1 MQSLVEFVIN
11 ILQTDG
17 QMDGRTTGNGLLEI
31 PYSLQFDGLKLS
43 CEIIKGKYSVNLC
56 FKMRSVM
63 ANGKVQLFKNL
74 S

>member
-1 MQSLVEFVIN
+1 MQSLVEFVMN

-43 CEIIKGKYSVNLC
+43 CEIKRKIFS
-56 FKMRSVM
+56 
-63 ANGKVQLFKNL
+63 
-74 S
+74 